1 MRRRT
6 RATQFRAQFAE
17 AVLKWRPGDTVSHT
31 REGVV
36 RILAYRADSDTY
48 RCRRFKVL
56 QTTEFAEYLSASDG
70 TEDLDRVLVEA
81 GEVVLLWHEPAIVR
95 FTDGNPWISG
105 RNALLKRVVG
115 DGDDVPPPGTVC
127 SAFFNVF
134 LDIERGIRK
143 QCTNQGCTD
152 RGKRF
157 DVSVPQ
163 EVAAFILGRLPQG
176 EEVTPVPKFL
186 KAASRELHRAPRK
199 KRGRGGLRWTF
210 ETSDNTRW
218 NETMPHW
225 DETFGRSSRYVHG
238 SADGDEWKV
247 VYKMVLEY
255 SSYFN
260 KLYFRIWYLR
270 ASHNGSGRV
279 NIRI

>member
-6 RATQFRAQFAE
+6 RAAQFRGQFAE
-17 AVLKWRPGDTVSHT
+17 KIPKWRPGDTVSHT

-48 RCRRFKVL
+48 RCRKFTVVR
-56 QTTEFAEYLSASDG
+56 TTPPFEILSATDV

-81 GEVVLLWHEPAIVR
+81 GEVALLWHEPEIVR

-134 LDIERGIRK
+134 LDIEMGIRK

-157 DVSVPQ
+157 DVSVPH
-163 EVAAFILGRLPQG
+163 EVAGFILGRLPQG
-176 EEVTPVPKFL
+176 EEVSPVPPFI
-186 KAASRELHRAPRK
+186 KAAPRELHRPPSK
-199 KRGRGGLRWTF
+199 KRGRGGLRWTLQ
-210 ETSDNTRW
+210 TSDTSRW

-225 DETFGRSSRYVHG
+225 DETFWCEQENRRGC
-238 SADGDEWKV
+238 
-247 VYKMVLEY
+247 
-255 SSYFN
+255 
-260 KLYFRIWYLR
+260 
-270 ASHNGSGRV
+270 
-279 NIRI
+279 